1 MQINEGNFI
10 KELRDKNSKA
20 LEYAFDNYC
29 DYIYKVVFSV
39 FGSEQYST
47 YIDECINDIFMCLWN
62 NVDKFDEEKGNFKY
76 WFKAV
81 AKYKA
86 INYKKKINKHTNVEW
101 IEDYNFESKDQVEN
115 LIVASENKDEV
126 IKAIKDLNEPDR
138 EIFIRR
144 YLIQE
149 DITDISNCLRMN
161 RSLVDNRLSRGR
173 KVLRKRLTFLKKGG
187 CINE

>member
-10 KELRDKNSKA
+10 KELKSKNTKA

-29 DYIYKVVFSV
+29 NYIYKVVFSV
-39 FGSEQYST
+39 FGSKQYST
-47 YIDECINDIFMCLWN
+47 YIDECINDAFMCLWN
-62 NVDKFDEEKGNFKY
+62 NIDKFDEEKGTFKY

-86 INYKKKINKHTNVEW
+86 INYKKKIIKDTNVDCL
-101 IEDYNFESKDQVEN
+101 EDYIFATKEQVEN
-115 LIVASENKDEV
+115 LIVSKENKDEI
-126 IKAIKDLNEPDR
+126 IKAIKELNGRDR
-138 EIFIRR
+138 EIFIKR

-149 DITDISNCLRMN
+149 DIVDIASSLEIT
-161 RSLVDNRLSRGR
+161 RSEVDNRLSRGR
-173 KVLRKRLTFLKKGG
+173 KVLKEKLDLLRKGG